1 MVEVNISR
9 VFRTKIDE
17 RIYSFDII
25 AVNSSNLHSSLI
37 GYCIVNT
44 REDSFIVELNVSIGL
59 SNIEIEEIGRKALND
74 TKNIESTIFS

>member
-59 SNIEIEEIGRKALND
+59 SNKEIEEIGRKALND